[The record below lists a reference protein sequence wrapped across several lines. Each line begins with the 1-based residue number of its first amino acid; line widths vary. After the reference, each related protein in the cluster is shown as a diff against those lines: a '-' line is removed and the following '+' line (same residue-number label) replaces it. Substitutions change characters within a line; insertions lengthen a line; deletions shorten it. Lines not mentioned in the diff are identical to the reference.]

1 MYLKYQTL
9 KYQQNNVISG
19 IYGIICDNT
28 DAIIANN
35 CNDGANF
42 CNTVSNSN
50 ITIENNKYINNLV
63 DTEHIYIINS
73 LFNNTV
79 YTDKNKI
86 NDINNFVK
94 NNISFTKNKYN
105 SLINIF
111 QNNRLNHSIFD
122 ASINTGFSINSNT
135 NSDIIWSAKFANDGG
150 CAFGYHWSDIGI
162 CISSAKIK
170 LNDFPAA
177 FVTMNNQQFIYANGK
192 HLTLILT
199 KPLDTPIILN
209 NFKNGKFTINTT
221 QTTAFNII
229 SDTIYIDT
237 LKNKDYKKQY
247 YLFDRDKLDNQID
260 TLFIGISNDTYQLQL
275 INLNEIQLSPTIKN
289 KINSIDN
296 KFLFTSNNVNSF
308 IIHDNNIFVNPNKS
322 NSINIQNEQFDLNFL
337 QFFYL
342 GQSDSNLIKYSN
354 SKTIYNVGIQ
364 LFQNQQETLPATYKI
379 TYIEGTFSYLKTQ
392 LNEETG
398 EEITYKIYND
408 SDYILNKLSEY
419 VFADTYLYIDLPG
432 LIPGGFKTEVE
443 ALNYAKANNFKVINI
458 DTDIFSVLLNAN
470 FNILGNIKFKLEKY
484 LGQSKLIIQ
493 NPIVN
498 NTNFIYTNNLG
509 DKNHNLSHYPLI
521 LTGTVIQYN
530 GKQISG
536 TFTQSF
542 NTAIASGILSTDLD
556 YDNTLYQFNL
566 NNRHT
571 YKLSIPTFNSEKT
584 DVLEGVLF
592 NHTHKNLLFNPDSN
606 NNLVTYTNYPKN
618 PQQLGPNKIDAQYLS
633 KTVYGINIPI
643 LQSLPIGCIIPLFQ
657 IYSGNKWFPEI
668 PYGFYQLTKQWQEI
682 PIISNDAGNKYF
694 NLPLAYLM
702 LRSTNNLNLANVY
715 SFKLPALQPIVE
727 KPSIYS
733 KVSKF
738 RIVYMIKY
746 NFNIFEKN

>member
-28 DAIIANN
+28 DAFIANN
-35 CNDGANF
+35 YNNGANF
-42 CNTVSNSN
+42 CNTVLNSN

-63 DTEHIYIINS
+63 DTEYIYIINS

-86 NDINNFVK
+86 NDINNFVR
-94 NNISFTKNKYN
+94 NNISFTKNKQN

-122 ASINTGFSINSNT
+122 ASINTGFSISSNT
-135 NSDIIWSAKFANDGG
+135 NSDNNIIWSAKFANDGG

-162 CISSAKIK
+162 CISSTKIK
-170 LNDFPAA
+170 LSDFPAA

-199 KPLDTPIILN
+199 QPLDTPIILN

-221 QTTAFNII
+221 AFNII
-229 SDTIYIDT
+229 
-237 LKNKDYKKQY
+237 
-247 YLFDRDKLDNQID
+247 
-260 TLFIGISNDTYQLQL
+260 NDTYQLQL
-275 INLNEIQLSPTIKN
+275 INLNEIQLSPTVNNIY
-289 KINSIDN
+289 N

-322 NSINIQNEQFDLNFL
+322 NSISVQNEQFDLNFL

-379 TYIEGTFSYLKTQ
+379 TYIEGAFSYLKTQ

-419 VFADTYLYIDLPG
+419 VFADTYLYVDLPG
-432 LIPGGFKTEVE
+432 LIPGGFKTELE

-458 DTDIFSVLLNAN
+458 DTNIFSVLLNAN

-493 NPIVN
+493 NSIVN

-509 DKNHNLSHYPLI
+509 DKTHNLLHYPLI

-536 TFTQSF
+536 TFAQSF

-571 YKLSIPTFNSEKT
+571 YKLSIPTFNSKKT
-584 DVLEGVLF
+584 DLLEGVLF

-606 NNLVTYTNYPKN
+606 NNLVTYTDYPKN
-618 PQQLGPNKIDAQYLS
+618 PQMLGPNKIDAQYLS

-643 LQSLPIGCIIPLFQ
+643 LQSLPIGCIVPLFQ

-668 PYGFYQLTKQWQEI
+668 PYGFYQLTKKQQEI
-682 PIISNDAGNKYF
+682 PIINNNAVNKHF
-694 NLPLAYLM
+694 NLPLAYLL
-702 LRSTNNLNLANVY
+702 LRNSNNLNISNVY
-715 SFKLPALQPIVE
+715 SFKLPALQPIFE
-727 KPSIYS
+727 ATSTYS
-733 KVSKF
+733 KVSKI